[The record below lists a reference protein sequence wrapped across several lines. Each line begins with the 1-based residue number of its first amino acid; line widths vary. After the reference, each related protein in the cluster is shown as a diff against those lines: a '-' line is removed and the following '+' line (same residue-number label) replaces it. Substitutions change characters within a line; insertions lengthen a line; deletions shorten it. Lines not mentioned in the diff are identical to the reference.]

1 MAKNDSLL
9 IDGII
14 DDRVSQKL
22 PSEKRDEAFEYFCIE
37 EILKDW
43 DLSQDELKSGW
54 IDGRGDGGIDAFYV
68 FVNGHPL
75 LDAEQFMWPKAGAE
89 LVVSLITCKHHDS
102 FKQVTIDALAAT
114 LPEFFDF
121 SIESKDLKG
130 AYSPDLIGQRTKLFF
145 AYRRLAPRLNKMRI
159 EVAYA
164 SRGDSN
170 DIGVEVRARSEQIKK
185 IITDSFAKCEAS
197 FNFIGSAELI
207 DLNRKKPNF
216 SLELPYVEVFS
227 RGETYV
233 LLANLSAYFR
243 FISDNEGKLRRY
255 LFDSNVRDFMGLN
268 RVNEDIRDTL
278 NNAASPD
285 FWWLNNGVTIL
296 ATAASVIGNSI
307 HLEDIQIVN
316 GLQTTE
322 SIFRHFNGAS
332 SVEDNRAVLVKVIVS
347 RDDSVRDAI
356 IRATNN
362 QTDVEQVSLHATDR
376 IQRDIEEVLHRSGIF
391 YERRKNFYVNQGH
404 SAGEIVTPLYIA
416 AGYAALVL
424 KLPHLAAGFRS
435 KYIRSPQAYSAIFS
449 DRSPLEVWPK
459 IAKLLKHAD
468 RILETVRPRG
478 GGSAERFLKS
488 NRYLL
493 CLVSVARH
501 LGKFDFSAQ
510 DIAKLDVDA
519 ITDVAILDN
528 WSRMAAFGSTRAA
541 WSSKQSVASFC
552 LKMETEL
559 GIQNSKRIENAPNL
573 VSAAQKPYH
582 KPTQRV
588 DRDFA
593 NKVHAL
599 LPDQPWKP
607 GIHKPICDKLGCTVS
622 EYFGA
627 VEQLIEEG
635 LVNRQRDGV
644 VYDSEGNVLMFDP
657 DRVDPDT
664 LQLKE
669 A

>member
-1 MAKNDSLL
+1 
-9 IDGII
+9 
-14 DDRVSQKL
+14 
-22 PSEKRDEAFEYFCIE
+22 
-37 EILKDW
+37 
-43 DLSQDELKSGW
+43 
-54 IDGRGDGGIDAFYV
+54 
-68 FVNGHPL
+68 
-75 LDAEQFMWPKAGAE
+75 MWPKTGAE
-89 LVVSLITCKHHDS
+89 LVVCLITCKHHDS

-130 AYSPDLIGQRTKLFF
+130 AYSPDLISQRTKLFF

-159 EVAYA
+159 EVTYA

-170 DIGVEVRARSEQIKK
+170 DIGTEVRARSDQIKK

-197 FNFIGSAELI
+197 FNFVGAAELI
-207 DLNRKKPNF
+207 DLNRKKPNY

-227 RGETYV
+227 QGETYV

-243 FISDNEGKLRRY
+243 FISDDEGKLRRY

-268 RVNEDIRDTL
+268 RVNEDIRETL

-307 HLEDIQIVN
+307 HMDEIQIVN

-322 SIFRHFNGAS
+322 SIFRHFNS
-332 SVEDNRAVLVKVIVS
+332 SSFIDDNRAVLVKVIVS

-391 YERRKNFYVNQGH
+391 YERRKNFYANQGH

-435 KYIRSPQAYSAIFS
+435 KYIRSPEAYSAIFS
-449 DRSPLEVWPK
+449 DRSPLDVWPN
-459 IAKLLKHAD
+459 IVKLLKHAD
-468 RILETVRPRG
+468 QILETVRPRG

-493 CLVSVARH
+493 CLASVAKH
-501 LGKFDFSAQ
+501 LGTFDFSAQ
-510 DIAKLDVDA
+510 DIAKLDADA
-519 ITDVAILDN
+519 ITDDAMLVN
-528 WSRMAAFGSTRAA
+528 WSRMAAVGSTRAQ
-541 WSSKQSVASFC
+541 WSSKQNVASFC
-552 LKMETEL
+552 LKMEAEL
-559 GIQNSKRIENAPNL
+559 GIKNARRIENAPNL
-573 VSAAQKPYH
+573 VSAAQVPYD
-582 KPTQRV
+582 KRTQRV
-588 DRDFA
+588 DKDFA
-593 NKVHAL
+593 IKVHAL

-607 GIHKPICDKLGCTVS
+607 GIHKSICDKLGCTVS

-644 VYDSEGNVLMFDP
+644 VYDAEGNVLMFDP
-657 DRVDPDT
+657 ERVDPHT

-669 A
+669 R

>member
-22 PSEKRDEAFEYFCIE
+22 PSEKRDEVFEYFCIE

-43 DLSQDELKSGW
+43 DLSRDELESGW
-54 IDGRGDGGIDAFYV
+54 IDGRGDGGIDAFYI

-75 LDAEQFMWPKAGAE
+75 LDVEQFVWPKTGAE
-89 LVVSLITCKHHDS
+89 LVVNLITCKHHDA
-102 FKQVTIDALAAT
+102 FKQITIDALAAT

-121 SIESKDLKG
+121 SIESSNLSG
-130 AYSPDLIGQRTKLFF
+130 AYSADLIAQREKLFY
-145 AYRRLAPRLNKMRI
+145 AYRRLAPRLSKIKI
-159 EVAYA
+159 EVTYA
-164 SRGDSN
+164 SRGDSG
-170 DIGVEVRARSEQIKK
+170 DIGIEVRARSGQIKK
-185 IITDSFAKCEAS
+185 IITDSFAKCEVS
-197 FNFIGSAELI
+197 FNFIGATELI
-207 DLNRKKPNF
+207 DLNRKKPNY
-216 SLELPYVEVFS
+216 SLQLPYVEVFS
-227 RGETYV
+227 KGETYV
-233 LLANLSAYFR
+233 LLANLSTYFR
-243 FISDNEGKLRRY
+243 FISDDEGKLRRY

-268 RVNEDIRDTL
+268 RVNEDIRNTL
-278 NNAASPD
+278 KNAVSPD

-307 HLEDIQIVN
+307 HMDDIQIVN

-322 SIFRHFNGAS
+322 SIFRHFKGT

-347 RDDSVRDAI
+347 RDESVRDAI

-376 IQRDIEEVLHRSGIF
+376 IQRDIEEVLHRNGIF
-391 YERRKNFYVNQGH
+391 YERRKNFYINQGY
-404 SAGEIVTPLYIA
+404 SVKEIITPLYIA

-435 KYIRSPQAYSAIFS
+435 KYIRYPEGYNAVFS
-449 DRSPLEVWPK
+449 DRSPLGVWPN
-459 IAKLLKHAD
+459 IVKLLKQAD
-468 RILETVRPRG
+468 RILETVRPQS
-478 GGSAERFLKS
+478 GGSAERFLKN

-501 LGKFDFSAQ
+501 FGRFDFSVQ
-510 DIAKLDVDA
+510 DIVKIDVNE
-519 ITDVAILDN
+519 ITDDLLLDN
-528 WSRMAAFGSTRAA
+528 WHRMMTSGSTRTS
-541 WSSKQSVASFC
+541 WSSKQNVASFC
-552 LKMETEL
+552 LEMEAEL
-559 GIQNSKRIENAPNL
+559 GIKNAKRVQNAPNPINTT
-573 VSAAQKPYH
+573 QIPYD
-582 KPTQRV
+582 KRNQRV
-588 DRDFA
+588 DREFA
-593 NKVHAL
+593 NRVHVL

-607 GIHKPICDKLGCTVS
+607 GIHRPICEKLACTVS

-627 VEQLIEEG
+627 VELLIEEG
-635 LVNRQRDGV
+635 LVNRQKDGV
-644 VYDSEGNVLMFDP
+644 VYDADGNVLMFDR

-664 LQLKE
+664 LQLKD

>member
-14 DDRVSQKL
+14 DDRISQKL

-43 DLSQDELKSGW
+43 DLSPDEIKSGW
-54 IDGRGDGGIDAFYV
+54 IDGRGDGGIDALYI

-75 LDAEQFMWPKAGAE
+75 LEAEQFTWPKTGAE
-89 LVVSLITCKHHDS
+89 LVVSLITCKHHEA
-102 FKQVTIDALAAT
+102 FKQATIDTLATT

-121 SIESKDLKG
+121 SIDSKDLKG
-130 AYSPDLIGQRTKLFF
+130 AYSADLIKQRTKLFF

-159 EVAYA
+159 EVTYA
-164 SRGDSN
+164 SRGDSS
-170 DIGVEVRARSEQIKK
+170 DIGVEVVARSEQINK

-197 FNFIGSAELI
+197 FSFVGSAELI
-207 DLNRKKPNF
+207 DLNRKKPNY

-227 RGETYV
+227 QGETYV

-268 RVNEDIRDTL
+268 RVNEDIRETL
-278 NNAASPD
+278 KNSASPD

-307 HLEDIQIVN
+307 HMEDIQIVN

-322 SIFRHFNGAS
+322 SIFRYFNGAPPT
-332 SVEDNRAVLVKVIVS
+332 EDSRAVLVKVIVS

-391 YERRKNFYVNQGH
+391 YERRKNFYANQGH
-404 SAGEIVTPLYIA
+404 SADEIVSPLYIA
-416 AGYAALVL
+416 AGYAALIL

-435 KYIRSPQAYSAIFS
+435 KYIRSAEAYAAIFS
-449 DRSPLEVWPK
+449 ERAPLDAWPN
-459 IAKLLKHAD
+459 IVKLLKHAD
-468 RILETVRPRG
+468 RVLETVRTRG

-493 CLVSVARH
+493 ALASVAKY
-501 LGKFDFSAQ
+501 LGKFDFSAP
-510 DIAKLDVDA
+510 DIATLDVDA
-519 ITDVAILDN
+519 ITDANMLDM
-528 WSRMAAFGSTRAA
+528 WTRMSESSSTRTQWNSKSAVAAFC
-541 WSSKQSVASFC
+541 SKLEA
-552 LKMETEL
+552 EL
-559 GIQNSKRIENAPNL
+559 GVKNAKRIETAPNL
-573 VSAAQKPYH
+573 VSATQVPYDKPR
-582 KPTQRV
+582 QRV
-588 DRDFA
+588 DKNFA
-593 NKVHAL
+593 ERVLAS
-599 LPDQPWKP
+599 LPPQPWKP
-607 GIHKPICDKLGCTVS
+607 GVHRSICNSLGCTVA

-627 VEQLIEEG
+627 VELLIEEG

-644 VYDSEGNVLMFDP
+644 VYDAEGNVLVFDP